1 MTAEDFQRNLRGVNF
16 GSDFAPEYLV
26 GLDPYLK
33 WRHSDRMHNSFLS
46 TTTFGR
52 GKSLCLRSIPDK
64 PVLTMPGRSF
74 FWGPKLPASGNRFAS
89 ATQLKRCCSGSLYL
103 CDASIYDGSM
113 FTMTWKSIV
122 SSIASAFTIFD
133 DEYVIQDVI
142 AGFRECATLAR
153 RFQLPEVFDY
163 IVMSLSHATGL
174 LSDSSTI
181 LAANFPTVNIDG
193 QTVTVSTLSIRFGT
207 SFRSQL
213 AAVVLFTI
221 ANGNGNAIR
230 DGWSQVRR
238 IEHNLAISRIKGQSC

>member
-1 MTAEDFQRNLRGVNF
+1 M
-16 GSDFAPEYLV
+16 
-26 GLDPYLK
+26 
-33 WRHSDRMHNSFLS
+33 
-46 TTTFGR
+46 
-52 GKSLCLRSIPDK
+52 
-64 PVLTMPGRSF
+64 
-74 FWGPKLPASGNRFAS
+74 
-89 ATQLKRCCSGSLYL
+89 RCCIGSLYL
-103 CDASIYDGSM
+103 CNTSLYDGPM

-122 SSIASAFTIFD
+122 SSIASAFTTFD

-174 LSDSSTI
+174 LSDSS
-181 LAANFPTVNIDG
+181 AAPAVNFPTVDVDG

-230 DGWSQVRR
+230 DGWSQVRF
-238 IEHNLAISRIKGQSC
+238 IELYLAGRRT